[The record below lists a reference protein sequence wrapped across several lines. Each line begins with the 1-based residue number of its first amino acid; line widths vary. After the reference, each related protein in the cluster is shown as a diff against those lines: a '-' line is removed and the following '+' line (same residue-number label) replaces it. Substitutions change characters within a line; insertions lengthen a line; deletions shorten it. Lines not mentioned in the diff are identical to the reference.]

1 MAGDR
6 QELQTKLDEIGARI
20 DQLRH
25 RIELRGILDHDHHV
39 TQRELQER
47 HQVLATQLQEEIADL
62 EAHGH
67 HVSTLEQLVLDWANR
82 LDLR

>member
-6 QELQTKLDEIGARI
+6 QALQTKLDEIGVRI
-20 DQLRH
+20 GELRH

-39 TQRELQER
+39 TRVELEER
-47 HQVLATQLQEEIADL
+47 HQILALQLRQDVADL

-67 HVSTLEQLVLDWANR
+67 HVSALEAMVLDWANR
-82 LDLR
+82 LNF